1 MFKSVFAIVERAQ
14 DRALQ
19 PLKDRRQ
26 DVEKEAKG
34 LKDELQEEINRLEKT
49 ISELDSISMLED
61 HIFFLQ
67 VGGHFPHFPLL
78 YAGRTRI
85 LF

>member
-1 MFKSVFAIVERAQ
+1 MERAQ

-61 HIFFLQ
+61 HILFLQ
-67 VGGHFPHFPLL
+67 VLGHFPHSPLL
-78 YAGRTRI
+78 YAGLTRI

>member
-1 MFKSVFAIVERAQ
+1 MFKSVFAIVEGAQ

-34 LKDELQEEINRLEKT
+34 LKDELQEEINRLEKA
-49 ISELDSISMLED
+49 ISKLDSISMLED
-61 HIFFLQ
+61 HILFLQ

-78 YAGRTRI
+78 YAGLTGI

>member
-14 DRALQ
+14 ERALQ

-34 LKDELQEEINRLEKT
+34 LRDELQEEINRLEKT
-49 ISELDSISMLED
+49 VSELDSISMLED
-61 HIFFLQ
+61 HILFLK
-67 VGGHFPHFPLL
+67 V
-78 YAGRTRI
+78 
-85 LF
+85 

>member
-14 DRALQ
+14 ERALQ

-34 LKDELQEEINRLEKT
+34 LRDELQEEINRLEET
-49 ISELDSISMLED
+49 VSELDSISMLED
-61 HIFFLQ
+61 HILFLK
-67 VGGHFPHFPLL
+67 V
-78 YAGRTRI
+78 
-85 LF
+85 

>member
-1 MFKSVFAIVERAQ
+1 MFAIVERAQ

-34 LKDELQEEINRLEKT
+34 LKDKLQEEINRLEKT

-61 HIFFLQ
+61 HILFLQ
-67 VGGHFPHFPLL
+67 VGGHFLHFPLVCWTNKNFVL
-78 YAGRTRI
+78 RA
-85 LF
+85 